1 MDISKQLKKELANLE
16 PGEKVKMIGELL
28 DAIHVETNNLSD
40 DTRKVYSIPITSI
53 DPFPDHPF
61 YVENDEDTAGQKRVR
76 NRGRC

>member
-40 DTRKVYSIPITSI
+40 DSYRRYTLVMQ
-53 DPFPDHPF
+53 PFL
-61 YVENDEDTAGQKRVR
+61 
-76 NRGRC
+76 